1 MSKESKNK
9 NKLKNAAKQGSSN
22 QPTAGRP
29 KLSTEEK
36 ARIVRD
42 SLANRPVIMF
52 RYPNGKL
59 NKKFVIT
66 LAVLAVALILSLYFV
81 TR

>member
-1 MSKESKNK
+1 LSKESKNK
-9 NKLKNAAKQGSSN
+9 KKQRNAANTGTTG
-22 QPTAGRP
+22 QPPSTRP
-29 KLSTEEK
+29 KLSNEEK

-42 SLANRPVIMF
+42 SLAKRPVIMF

-59 NKKFVIT
+59 NKKFLIG
-66 LAVLAVALILSLYFV
+66 LAALIVALVASLYFV